1 MCRFSLFVEQFK
13 PNYDCLNLNGTDLVI
28 RGLGCFLVHL
38 LEDKQSLV
46 VGEFDVTLISAF

>member
-13 PNYDCLNLNGTDLVI
+13 PNCDCLNLNGTDLVI
-28 RGLGCFLVHL
+28 CELGCFLIHL

-46 VGEFDVTLISAF
+46 VGEFDVLVFSAF